1 MEFLIPSD
9 ELLPFILALTVSGL
23 VAGYLAGAFG
33 IGSGAVL
40 VPVFYQMFTQ
50 LGIDDAVRM
59 HLCVG
64 TSLAIIVPTSIRS
77 YLSHLKRGN
86 VDQDLLKSWVIVVP
100 LGVVLASL
108 ISIFISGAGLRT
120 IFVVVA
126 VIVGIKLLFA
136 RESWRLGDD
145 IPANPGRSIA
155 GAGIGF
161 ISTFM
166 GIGGG
171 VMNNTFMSLYG
182 RPLHQAV
189 STSSGLGV
197 LISVP
202 GTIGYIIAGYLA
214 NIEAGV
220 LPIFSVG
227 YINLLAV
234 IFIIPL
240 TVIAVPFGVRSAHA
254 LSKRQ
259 LEIAFGLFMFV
270 VAARFAYSLLG

>member
-9 ELLPFILALTVSGL
+9 EMWTFVAALTVSGL
-23 VAGYLAGAFG
+23 IAGYLAGAFG

-50 LGIDDAVRM
+50 LGVDEAVRM

-64 TSLAIIVPTSIRS
+64 TSLAIIIPTSIRS
-77 YLSHLKRGN
+77 YFSHLKRGN
-86 VDQDLLKSWVIVVP
+86 VDQELLKSWVFAVP
-100 LGVVLASL
+100 IGVVAASL
-108 ISIFISGAGLRT
+108 ISIFLSGAGLRV

-126 VIVGIKLLFA
+126 IIVGIRLLFA
-136 RESWRLGDD
+136 KDSWRLGDD
-145 IPANPGRSIA
+145 LPKKPGKTLA

-161 ISTFM
+161 LSTFM

-171 VMNNTFMSLYG
+171 VMNNTFMTLYG

-189 STSSGLGV
+189 STSAGLGV
-197 LISVP
+197 LISIP
-202 GTIGYIIAGYLA
+202 GTIGYVIAGYLA
-214 NIEAGV
+214 DIESGV
-220 LPIFSVG
+220 LPVFSVG
-227 YINLLAV
+227 YINLLTVA
-234 IFIIPL
+234 FIIPL
-240 TVIAVPFGVRSAHA
+240 TIIGVPFGVRSAHA

-259 LEIAFGLFMFV
+259 LEIAFGLFMLV